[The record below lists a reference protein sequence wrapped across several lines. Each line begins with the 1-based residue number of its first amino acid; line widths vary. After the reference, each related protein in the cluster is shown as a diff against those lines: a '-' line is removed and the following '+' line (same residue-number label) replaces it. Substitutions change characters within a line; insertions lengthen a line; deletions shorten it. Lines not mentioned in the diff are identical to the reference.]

1 LACFWLIL
9 TPVDFTMV
17 ALLVYRVSRRPR
29 PSKKSRA
36 IRPASAVLIILLVL
50 ILGRPA
56 FGDEPALPSQG
67 GEAPAEQKIHVL
79 GFEITGNTAIST
91 SDLQALLASYVG
103 ESLTLPELQEAVDGL
118 TEEYRRR
125 GYTLAKA
132 YLPAQEIRAG
142 IVGIAV
148 LEGRI
153 GELRVTGNQRYSDRF
168 IRDHFSEVSNE
179 GVIRHTSLEH
189 SLVLLNDYPNLNVS
203 ASLEPGQSV
212 GTTDIV
218 AHVTDERPVHVT
230 LDYNNF
236 GVPFISRNR
245 FGAGLEVGNVLIEGS
260 LLKLNG
266 IIGENPD
273 RLLFQLLSYS
283 VPVNRY
289 GTRFVLSG
297 SNGRFD
303 VGGQLAA
310 LEING
315 KIKTYDLSVTHPFI
329 KSRFEN
335 LLIDAGF
342 ASKDNRLFMLG
353 QVTGDDHLRML
364 KAGVNYDR
372 SDIYGR
378 NFLSVYGFQ
387 GLGEAFGGM
396 DNDDPLA
403 TRRGADNR
411 FTKANV
417 AAGRVHKVTDEAFLI
432 LRAAGQITT
441 GPLPIIEQ
449 FLLGGPDS
457 VRGYQLGERLGD
469 EGYNVSAEGRLPIGQ
484 YVQLTAF
491 IDHGASRVRN
501 PAAGESKAHFLTGAG
516 PGIRVNLPY
525 FETML
530 RADLGFPIDPPKA
543 LSGSLTGGSSPT
555 LYLQVTA
562 RF

>member
-1 LACFWLIL
+1 MGSRL
-9 TPVDFTMV
+9 V
-17 ALLVYRVSRRPR
+17 ARLVYKVAPR
-29 PSKKSRA
+29 LSPGLRTTA
-36 IRPASAVLIILLVL
+36 IRPVSTLLIVLIVLVL
-50 ILGRPA
+50 CRPALGEEPVQESQADAGSSSEQKVHILG
-56 FGDEPALPSQG
+56 FD
-67 GEAPAEQKIHVL
+67 
-79 GFEITGNTAIST
+79 ITGNTAIPT
-91 SDLQALLASYVG
+91 AELQALLASYVG
-103 ESLTLPELQEAVDGL
+103 ESLTLAELQEAVDGL

-153 GELRVTGNQRYSDRF
+153 GELRVTGNEHYSDRF
-168 IRDHFSEVSNE
+168 IRDHFYKGFKE

-189 SLVLLNDYPNLNVS
+189 SLLLLNDYPNLNVS
-203 ASLEPGQSV
+203 ATLEPGQSV

-218 AHVTDERPVHVT
+218 AHVKDERPVHVT

-245 FGAGLEVGNVLIEGS
+245 FGAGLEVGNVLVEGS

-266 IIGENPD
+266 IIGEDPD

-289 GTRFVLSG
+289 GTRLVLSG

-315 KIKTYDLSVTHPFI
+315 KIKTYDISVTHPFI

-364 KAGVNYDR
+364 KAGINYDR

-417 AAGRVHKVTDEAFLI
+417 AAGRVHKVTDDVFLI
-432 LRAAGQITT
+432 LRAAGQISM

-469 EGYNVSAEGRLPIGQ
+469 EGYNLSAEGRLPIGK
-484 YVQLTAF
+484 YVQLAAF

-516 PGIRVNLPY
+516 PGLRVNLP
-525 FETML
+525 FFDTML

-543 LSGSLTGGSSPT
+543 LSGSLSGGNSPT
-555 LYLQVTA
+555 LYLQATA

>member
-1 LACFWLIL
+1 MPLNKF
-9 TPVDFTMV
+9 
-17 ALLVYRVSRRPR
+17 ALLVHGFFWQSRRTKG
-29 PSKKSRA
+29 SHA
-36 IRPASAVLIILLVL
+36 IRPASILLVVLIVL

-56 FGDEPALPSQG
+56 CGEEPALSSPG
-67 GEAPAEQKIHVL
+67 GETPAEQKIHVL

-91 SDLQALLASYVG
+91 QDLQAILAFYVG
-103 ESLTLPELQEAVDGL
+103 ESLTLPELQEAVDAL
-118 TEEYRRR
+118 TDEYRRR

-132 YLPAQEIRAG
+132 YLPAQEIRGG
-142 IVGIAV
+142 IVGITV

-153 GELRVTGNQRYSDRF
+153 GELRVTGNEHYSDRF
-168 IRDHFSEVSNE
+168 IRKHFSTVSTG
-179 GVIRHTSLEH
+179 GVIRHSSLEQ
-189 SLVLLNDYPNLNVS
+189 SLLLLNEYPNLNVS
-203 ASLEPGQSV
+203 ASLEPGQAL
-212 GTTDIV
+212 GTTDVV
-218 AHVTDERPVHVT
+218 AHVKDERPVHVT

-245 FGAGLEVGNVLIEGS
+245 FGAGVEVGNVLIEGS

-289 GTRFVLSG
+289 GTRVVLSG

-315 KIKTYDLSVTHPFI
+315 KIKTYDLSVTHPLI

-353 QVTGDDHLRML
+353 QVTGDDHLRMV
-364 KAGVNYDR
+364 KVGVNYDR

-469 EGYNVSAEGRLPIGQ
+469 EGYNVSAEGRLPIGK
-484 YVQLTAF
+484 YVQFAAF

-516 PGIRVNLPY
+516 PGVRVNLPF

-530 RADLGFPIDPPKA
+530 RADLGFPIDPSRA
-543 LSGSLTGGSSPT
+543 LSGSLAGGSSPT
-555 LYLQVTA
+555 LYLQATA

>member
-1 LACFWLIL
+1 
-9 TPVDFTMV
+9 MV
-17 ALLVYRVSRRPR
+17 ALLVFRVSWRPR
-29 PSKKSRA
+29 PGKKSRA
-36 IRPASAVLIILLVL
+36 IRPASTVLIILLVL

-91 SDLQALLASYVG
+91 ADLQTLLASYIG
-103 ESLTLPELQEAVDGL
+103 ESLTLPELQDAVDGL

-153 GELRVTGNQRYSDRF
+153 GELRVTGNQHYSDRF
-168 IRDHFSEVSNE
+168 IRDHFWKVSNE

-203 ASLEPGQSV
+203 ASLEPGQSA

-218 AHVTDERPVHVT
+218 AHVKDERPVHVT

-245 FGAGLEVGNVLIEGS
+245 FGAGLEVGNVFIEGS

-335 LLIDAGF
+335 LLVDAGF

-484 YVQLTAF
+484 YVQLAAF

-516 PGIRVNLPY
+516 PGVRVNLPF
-525 FETML
+525 FETMV
-530 RADLGFPIDPPKA
+530 RADLGFPIDPPRA